1 MSENELQVLMKWLPL
16 LMPVLIIQF
25 GLMVAAII
33 DLSKQE
39 KTRGPKG
46 VWILVIL
53 LINFIGPILYF
64 VIGREE
70 G

>member
-16 LMPVLIIQF
+16 LIPVLIIQF